1 MRKGKGV
8 PIPLRQRRRLFF
20 FGGSLLG
27 ALLAYFV
34 FLNTTAYHTAF
45 LNELETRFNKLDLG
59 FPTSGWSDIG
69 DMLNMPDLIG
79 PNARKWLENRDF
91 KVGREAKG
99 DGYEKT
105 HAVMLI
111 PGVISS
117 GLESWGTDE
126 GTAQF
131 FRKRLWGG
139 GSMVQSIVTR
149 KAEWIK
155 AMSLDTK
162 TGLDPDG
169 VKVRSAQGLDAAS
182 YFITGYWIWSKI
194 IENLAAI
201 DYDYNDL
208 SLQAYDWRLSYVNLQ
223 HRDAYFSRIKG
234 VIEHSLQVN
243 NKKTVLVS
251 HSMGGTVT
259 LWFLKWV
266 EAKGFG
272 DGGSDWVEKHIDGWV
287 NIGGCL
293 LGVPK
298 AMAAFMSG
306 EVRVVWLCEDS
317 EVADDV
323 ATIDAGYS
331 GAKPSWSILTR
342 EAFLESGTSETL
354 PNLGGICFN
363 ATQRRQCYLG

>member
-1 MRKGKGV
+1 LLEGLRKNPRASLHV
-8 PIPLRQRRRLFF
+8 PVQQRRRIFF

-27 ALLAYFV
+27 ALLAYLV
-34 FLNTTAYHTAF
+34 FLNTTDYHGAF
-45 LNELETRFNKLDLG
+45 LSDIESRFNKLDLG
-59 FPTSGWSDIG
+59 FPTPQWGDIG
-69 DMLNMPDLIG
+69 EMINMPDLIG
-79 PNARKWLENRDF
+79 PQARKWLENRDF
-91 KVGREAKG
+91 KVGREAKEA
-99 DGYEKT
+99 GYEKT
-105 HAVMLI
+105 HAIMLI

-117 GLESWGTDE
+117 GLESWGTDAE
-126 GTAQF
+126 TAQF

-162 TGLDPDG
+162 SGLDPPN

-208 SLQAYDWRLSYVNLQ
+208 TLQAYDWRLSYINLQ
-223 HRDAYFSRIKG
+223 YRDAYFSRIKG
-234 VIEHSLQVN
+234 VIEHSLAVN
-243 NKKTVLVS
+243 GKKTVLVS

-266 EAKGFG
+266 EAKGYG
-272 DGGSDWVEKHIDGWV
+272 NGGSDWAEKHIEGWV
-287 NIGGCL
+287 NIAGCL

-306 EVRVVWLCEDS
+306 EVSPFLSIFRVP
-317 EVADDV
+317 
-323 ATIDAGYS
+323 G
-331 GAKPSWSILTR
+331 
-342 EAFLESGTSETL
+342 
-354 PNLGGICFN
+354 
-363 ATQRRQCYLG
+363 